1 MSEHENHEYVTQT
14 ECEARRNKISEDYEK
29 LAKQVEKQMIFQV
42 KSEKDIENLIS
53 VNKWISGICATV
65 VGALILL
72 IVKGGLGI

>member
-1 MSEHENHEYVTQT
+1 MDEIVKKILMLEREQQSRKSKLDDY
-14 ECEARRNKISEDYEK
+14 NKVK
-29 LAKQVEKQMIFQV
+29 VHEKQMIFQV
-42 KSEKDIENLIS
+42 KSEKDIENLIA